1 MSKEKINEG
10 LIDRFFGVFE
20 KSLKKSR
27 EKATAKALRDPKL
40 QKQFKELKKDMDDI
54 VKQMTKISNR

>member
-20 KSLKKSR
+20 KALKKSR
-27 EKATAKALRDPKL
+27 EKASVRALKDPKI
-40 QKQFKELKKDMDDI
+40 QRKFKELKKDMDDI
-54 VKQMTKISNR
+54 VKRMEIISNR

>member
-20 KSLKKSR
+20 KALKKSR
-27 EKATAKALRDPKL
+27 EKATAKALKDPKI
-40 QKQFKELKKDMDDI
+40 QRQFKELKKDMDDI
-54 VKQMTKISNR
+54 VKEMIKITNR